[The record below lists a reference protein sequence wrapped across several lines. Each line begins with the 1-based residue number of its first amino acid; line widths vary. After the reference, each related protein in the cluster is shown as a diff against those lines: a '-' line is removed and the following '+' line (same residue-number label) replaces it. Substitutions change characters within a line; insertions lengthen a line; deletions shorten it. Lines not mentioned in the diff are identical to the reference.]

1 MKRQT
6 LTMISASMLCI
17 LLTVTGCGSTSGGQ
31 TASSD
36 MKNSISAAASD
47 SGTEDILLN
56 ESSSQ
61 DSAVRDAASEKME
74 SDADAADDSAEAGYG
89 TGIVKN
95 QNQKIIYTYNYSTE
109 TKEFDSFYQKVTEK
123 TQELGGYVESSETNG
138 SVSDGVN
145 RYAHMTLRIPA
156 EKMDQLTSLL
166 DSDSN
171 VTYRS
176 RSSENVTL
184 RYVDLESHVKALR
197 IEQKTLLQLLE
208 KAEKLKDI
216 IALQSQLTQV
226 RYEIESYES
235 QLRMYDNLVDYS
247 TIYLDISEVERT
259 TNVTPVRASFFE
271 ETADRFSDNLY
282 AVGQWLRASAVWLIS
297 SLPVLLPFGAVLAA
311 AVLLIR
317 KRIKNWKKG
326 RKKYTFAKTEE
337 QKEENSSDSENNEH

>member
-1 MKRQT
+1 M
-6 LTMISASMLCI
+6 
-17 LLTVTGCGSTSGGQ
+17 
-31 TASSD
+31 
-36 MKNSISAAASD
+36 
-47 SGTEDILLN
+47 
-56 ESSSQ
+56 
-61 DSAVRDAASEKME
+61 
-74 SDADAADDSAEAGYG
+74 
-89 TGIVKN
+89 
-95 QNQKIIYTYNYSTE
+95 
-109 TKEFDSFYQKVTEK
+109 
-123 TQELGGYVESSETNG
+123 
-138 SVSDGVN
+138 SDGVN